1 MSRETIQSVRG
12 MRDIFPPYSLQLERL
27 HAITHALLQR
37 YGYLPAQTPLLEKT
51 GLFAR
56 SIGEETDIVSKE
68 MYTFADRN
76 DESLTLRPEA
86 TAGLVRALIEN
97 GLLQQ
102 VQRLYVEGPMFR
114 YERPQKGRY
123 RQFTQ
128 ISVEAFG
135 MADPALDVELMAVSA
150 ALFRELGV
158 YDKVTLEINSIGLP
172 EERRAYQQ
180 ALVAYLQNH
189 VDALDDDSR
198 RRLTTNPLRIL
209 DSKDAGVQQVLDDAP
224 VLADY
229 LGETSVTHFATV
241 KNLLDALGIA
251 YRENPRL
258 VRGLDYYCHSVFEW
272 TTTALGAQGTVCA
285 GGRYDGLVEQ
295 LGGKPTPAAG
305 FAFGVDRIAL
315 LCEESL
321 AVSTAPQVYAIA
333 ATPAQM
339 PALLKACETLRAQSV
354 RVIVQTEA
362 QSLKNQLK
370 KADKSGAAHALILGE
385 SEAAHNLFTLKTLAT
400 GEQQTLPLAQIVAQ
414 LATAAHS

>member
-1 MSRETIQSVRG
+1 MSREPFQSVRG
-12 MRDIFPPYSLQLERL
+12 MRDIFPPYALQLERL
-27 HAITHALLQR
+27 HAITHTLLQR

-97 GLLQQ
+97 GMLQQ

-172 EERRAYQQ
+172 EERRTYQQ
-180 ALVAYLQNH
+180 VLVAYLQKH
-189 VDALDDDSR
+189 AQALDDDSK

-209 DSKDAGVQQVLDDAP
+209 DSKDSGVQQILDDAP
-224 VLADY
+224 VLGDY
-229 LGETSVTHFATV
+229 LGEVSSAHFAKV
-241 KNLLDALGIA
+241 KQLLDTLGIA

-295 LGGKPTPAAG
+295 LGGKATPAAG

-321 AVSTAPQVYAIA
+321 AVSAAAQVYAIA
-333 ATPAQM
+333 ADAALM
-339 PALLKACETLRAQSV
+339 PELLKACEALRASGV
-354 RVIVQTEA
+354 RVVVQTEH

-370 KADKSGAAHALILGE
+370 KADKSGAAHALILGAE
-385 SEAAHNLFTLKTLAT
+385 EAANAVFTLKTLAS
-400 GEQQTLPLAQIVAQ
+400 GEQRSLPLAQIIADLQ
-414 LATAAHS
+414 KAAHS

>member
-1 MSRETIQSVRG
+1 MSKEQIQSVRG
-12 MRDIFPPYSLQLERL
+12 MRDIVAPYSLQLERL
-27 HAITHALLQR
+27 HAVAHAVLQR
-37 YGYLPAQTPLLEKT
+37 YGYLPAQFPLLEKT

-56 SIGEETDIVSKE
+56 TIGEETDIVSKE
-68 MYTFADRN
+68 MYTFLDRN
-76 DESLTLRPEA
+76 NESLTLRPEA
-86 TAGLVRALIEN
+86 TAGVVRAMIEN

-102 VQRLYVEGPMFR
+102 MQRLYVEGPMFR

-135 MADPALDVELMAVSA
+135 MAGAALDAELMAIGA
-150 ALFRELGV
+150 ALFRELGI
-158 YDKVTLEINSIGLP
+158 YDKVALEINTIGLP
-172 EERRAYQQ
+172 EERRAFQQ
-180 ALVAYLQNH
+180 ALVAYLGKH
-189 VDALDDDSR
+189 TEALDEDSR

-209 DSKDAGVQQVLDDAP
+209 DSKNAGVQAVLDDAP

-229 LGETSVTHFATV
+229 LGDASQEHFATV
-241 KNLLDALGIA
+241 KTLLDALGIA
-251 YRENPRL
+251 YRVNPRL

-315 LCEESL
+315 LAEEALWVDTS
-321 AVSTAPQVYAIA
+321 PDVYAV
-333 ATPAQM
+333 ATDAQWM
-339 PALLKACETLRAQSV
+339 PQLLAACEHLRGHGLRVVVQSDV
-354 RVIVQTEA
+354 

-370 KADKSGAAHALILGE
+370 KADKSGARHVLIIGDD
-385 SEAAHNLFTLKTLAT
+385 EAARDVLTLKTLAS
-400 GEQQTLPLAQIVAQ
+400 GEQQTLPLAKLVTV
-414 LATAAHS
+414 LAG

>member
-37 YGYLPAQTPLLEKT
+37 YGYLPAQMPLLEKT

-209 DSKDAGVQQVLDDAP
+209 DSKDAGVQQVLDSAP

-229 LGETSVTHFATV
+229 LGETSATHFATV

-321 AVSTAPQVYAIA
+321 AVSTAPQAYAIA
-333 ATPAQM
+333 ADPAQM
-339 PALLKACETLRAQSV
+339 PALLKACETLRAQGV

-385 SEAAHNLFTLKTLAT
+385 SEAAQNLFTLKTLAT

>member
-37 YGYLPAQTPLLEKT
+37 YGYLPAQMPLLEKT

-209 DSKDAGVQQVLDDAP
+209 DSKDAGVQRVLDGAP

-229 LGETSVTHFATV
+229 LGETSTTHFATV
-241 KNLLDALGIA
+241 KTLLEALGIA

-295 LGGKPTPAAG
+295 LGGKATPAAG

-333 ATPAQM
+333 AAPAQM
-339 PALLKACETLRAQSV
+339 PGLLKACEILRAQGV

-385 SEAAHNLFTLKTLAT
+385 SEAEQNLFTLKTLAS

-414 LATAAHS
+414 LATPAHS